1 MSMEEKEEKQLLDA
15 MKAMKNVDWK
25 KVIKVL
31 AKIQQTE
38 GKDDGELNKLLD
50 KWEEVYLNRRKTPS
64 FSYGDIRRV
73 WRICVS
79 N

>member
-1 MSMEEKEEKQLLDA
+1 MSVDKKEEEQLLEA

-38 GKDDGELNKLLD
+38 GKDDEELNKLLD
-50 KWEEVYLNRRKTPS
+50 KW
-64 FSYGDIRRV
+64 
-73 WRICVS
+73 
-79 N
+79 

>member
-38 GKDDGELNKLLD
+38 GKDDGELNDYHNPPAMLGRM
-50 KWEEVYLNRRKTPS
+50 E
-64 FSYGDIRRV
+64 
-73 WRICVS
+73 
-79 N
+79 